1 MNAKIL
7 NLGQDSICNLTKII
21 QKKEDIIYI
30 NKEMILYLCHINFT
44 LID

>member
-21 QKKEDIIYI
+21 QKKESNNYSFS
-30 NKEMILYLCHINFT
+30 KMILYLCDIKQ
-44 LID
+44 